1 MKRKSPSV
9 KLSALEVKML
19 AINLE
24 VNVRLA
30 AERGAVETAG
40 RGDERNERNRALCEQ
55 ILLKSRMQAESRL
68 TM

>member
-1 MKRKSPSV
+1 
-9 KLSALEVKML
+9 ML

-30 AERGAVETAG
+30 AEWDAVETAG
-40 RGDERNERNRALCEQ
+40 RGDERNERNRTLCEQ

>member
-1 MKRKSPSV
+1 
-9 KLSALEVKML
+9 ML

-30 AERGAVETAG
+30 AVRDAVETAG
-40 RGDERNERNRALCEQ
+40 RGDERNERNRTLCEQ
-55 ILLKSRMQAESRL
+55 ILLKSRKQAESRL